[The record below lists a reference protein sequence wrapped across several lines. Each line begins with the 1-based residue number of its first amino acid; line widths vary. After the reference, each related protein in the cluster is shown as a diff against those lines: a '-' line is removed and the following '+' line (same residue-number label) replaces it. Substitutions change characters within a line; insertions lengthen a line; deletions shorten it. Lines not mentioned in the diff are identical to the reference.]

1 MDRITKGRSELRA
14 LCIIAIL
21 ADISGVLMYNY
32 LIGPDKLFSQATRII
47 FSCALMYSTMTGSRI
62 AKWIL
67 LFTFVYSIENFIKEF
82 WGYQFND
89 WLGSVIF
96 LKVAYNIFFVVRV
109 LFSKNINTFLDRKRG
124 KRPGVVT
131 EQAPSI

>member
-1 MDRITKGRSELRA
+1 
-14 LCIIAIL
+14 
-21 ADISGVLMYNY
+21 
-32 LIGPDKLFSQATRII
+32 
-47 FSCALMYSTMTGSRI
+47 MTGSRI

-96 LKVAYNIFFVVRV
+96 LKVAYNIFFVVRI
-109 LFSKNINTFLDRKRG
+109 LFSKNINTFLDRKQE

-131 EQAPSI
+131 